1 MTPEWDKRASFVSL
15 SSSCPQGSAWQLHL
29 YVWLETD
36 RAVLRPV
43 NIVVPAS
50 KAFTLMI
57 TNHTGDSTA
66 ILTRHSNLGRRSA
79 AVAVW
84 RNADVFNVDILK
96 PALGTGKA
104 YKGCDPIR
112 C

>member
-1 MTPEWDKRASFVSL
+1 MRRWLCRYPQPLGMAFEYLANLSVKFDYRAHARRSRRKPSTL
-15 SSSCPQGSAWQLHL
+15 TTSGQAL
-29 YVWLETD
+29 
-36 RAVLRPV
+36 
-43 NIVVPAS
+43 
-50 KAFTLMI
+50 FTLENLCQ
-57 TNHTGDSTA
+57 TQ
-66 ILTRHSNLGRRSA
+66 HSNLGRRSA

>member
-1 MTPEWDKRASFVSL
+1 
-15 SSSCPQGSAWQLHL
+15 
-29 YVWLETD
+29 
-36 RAVLRPV
+36 
-43 NIVVPAS
+43 
-50 KAFTLMI
+50 MI
-57 TNHTGDSTA
+57 ANHKGASTA

-104 YKGCDPIR
+104 IR
-112 C
+112 AAIPFDVEDAGSPVPSVFGEVCRHGSPFLTVGK